1 MIKSFRFLRNVF
13 GAFSS
18 NVKTRYESRFV
29 VLSAL
34 VGRAGLRIYNRHLLW
49 HSDQSFFDIW
59 RRFPEA
65 TRSVSDRRFVLL
77 SAATSVRNLSG
88 DTAECGAYRG
98 AGSFLILASQA
109 RNTGKIHHVFD
120 SFEGLSAPDARD
132 DPSKHRT
139 AYLWRKHDLA
149 VGEEVVARNLG
160 EFEGFRLYR
169 GWIPSRFADVAKRRF
184 SFVHVDVDLYQPTY
198 DSVAF
203 FYPRMNPGGIILCDD
218 YGFTT
223 CPGANRAFEDFLA
236 DKPESVIHL
245 TTGQGMLVK
254 HHVA

>member
-1 MIKSFRFLRNVF
+1 MIKPFRFLRNVF

-18 NVKTRYESRFV
+18 DVKTRYESRFV

-49 HSDQSFFDIW
+49 YSDQSFLDVW
-59 RRFPEA
+59 QQFPEA
-65 TRSVSDRRFVLL
+65 SRSISDRRFVLL
-77 SAATSVRNLSG
+77 SAAQSVRNIAG
-88 DTAECGAYRG
+88 DTAECGVYRG

-109 RNTGKIHHVFD
+109 QSIGKIHHIFD
-120 SFEGLSAPDARD
+120 SFEGLSEPDARD

-139 AYLWRKHDLA
+139 AYLWRRHDLA

-160 EFEGFRLYR
+160 KFKNFRLHR
-169 GWIPSRFADVAKRRF
+169 GWIPSRFADVAERRF
-184 SFVHVDVDLYQPTY
+184 SFVHIDVDLYQPTY

-203 FYPRMNPGGIILCDD
+203 FYSRMSRGGIILGDD
-218 YGFTT
+218 YGHAT
-223 CPGANRAFEDFLA
+223 CPGVSRAFDDFLA

-245 TTGQGMLVK
+245 TTGQGMVLK
-254 HHVA
+254 R